1 MDHAYHHGGEDEIT
15 HLLLEIAEA
24 SAAPLDLDRLLERI
38 AGVVKKAIDY
48 RIFAILLLTE
58 RTQELRIRYDIG
70 HPAEAKK
77 LRIKT
82 GRGIT
87 GRAAAERKALYV
99 PDVSKFHDFI
109 NAVEGVR
116 SELAVP
122 MILNDKVIG
131 VIDIQSNQVGYFTP
145 RHVQLAELIAARVA
159 VVVENA
165 RLFRSTA
172 RQAKTFETMI
182 AIGRELNGLLRLEDL
197 LPKIAELTRRLIGY
211 DAFSILRLDEERQ
224 VLFHFFGLNF
234 DKRVKERGVI
244 PMGMGICGI
253 AAQRM
258 EALLV
263 PDVSKDLRYINMNPA
278 TRSEL
283 TVPLVIKHRVI
294 GVIDLESTRKGF
306 FSGGHL
312 QMMELLAPQIA
323 VAIENAS
330 LYEKLA
336 REEARLERDLEAARE
351 LQVSLLPAVFPKM
364 DGLEIYG
371 RYQPA
376 REIGGDLYDYV
387 HRPGDDGTGG
397 DLVIFTGDV
406 SGKGA
411 PAALYAAM
419 VSGILQNVAE
429 QRMTPGEMLANLN
442 DTLLARK
449 IESRYLTLI
458 CAHVDLTTFSL
469 EMANAGLPHP
479 ILCRRGEII
488 PSRVGGV
495 PLGLLPDIQYE
506 TEIIELQPD
515 DVLVFCSDGI
525 IDNLSHNKEEF
536 GATRL
541 KELVRNLW
549 QEPAQEIV
557 DVIFEHAMAW
567 SAGRT
572 AYDDMTVMILKA
584 KPR

>member
-1 MDHAYHHGGEDEIT
+1 VQHPFHHDGEDEIT
-15 HLLLEIAEA
+15 HFLLEIAEA
-24 SAAPLDLDRLLERI
+24 ANSSLDLDRLLERI
-38 AGVVKKAIDY
+38 AGVVKKAIEY

-58 RTQELRIRYDIG
+58 RTQELRIRYDVG
-70 HPAEAKK
+70 HPPEAKK
-77 LRIKT
+77 LRIKV

-87 GRAAAERKALYV
+87 GRAAAERRAIYA
-99 PDVSKFHDFI
+99 PDVAKFADYIHV
-109 NAVEGVR
+109 VEGVR

-122 MILNDKVIG
+122 MILKDKVIG
-131 VIDIQSNQVGYFTP
+131 VIDIQSNEAGYFTP
-145 RHVQLAELIAARVA
+145 RQVELAELIAARVA

-211 DAFSILRLDEERQ
+211 DAFSILRVNEERQ
-224 VLFHFFGLNF
+224 VLYHFFGMHF

-294 GVIDLESTRKGF
+294 GVLDLESTRKGF

-351 LQVSLLPAVFPKM
+351 LQVSLLPATFPKM
-364 DGLEIYG
+364 HGLEIFG

-387 HRPGDDGTGG
+387 HHPDPDGTGG
-397 DLVIFTGDV
+397 DLIIFTGDV
-406 SGKGA
+406 AGKGA

-419 VSGILQNVAE
+419 VSGILRNVAE
-429 QRMTPGEMLANLN
+429 QRMTPGEMLAALN
-442 DTLLARK
+442 DTLLARN

-458 CAHVDLTTFSL
+458 CAHVDLKTFSL

-479 ILCRRGEII
+479 ILCRRGELI

-495 PLGLLPDIQYE
+495 PLGLLPDILYE

-525 IDNLSHNKEEF
+525 VDNLNHNKEEF
-536 GATRL
+536 GTARL
-541 KELVRNLW
+541 KEMVRNTW
-549 QEPAQEIV
+549 QEPAEEIV
-557 DVIFEHAMAW
+557 DVIFDHATAW

-572 AYDDMTVMILKA
+572 LYDDMTVMVLKA
-584 KPR
+584 LPR